1 MARSGGRSKG
11 AAFITGGSSGI
22 GLALAERLAGEGHDL
37 ALFARRLEMLEEARA
52 DLLARFP
59 DRRVLVFA
67 VDVANEGSCAAAVQA
82 ASGALGAPE
91 WAIANAG
98 IARPGLFLQQ
108 PASDH
113 LDQMATNYFGALHF
127 ARACAP
133 LMRAAG
139 GGRLVFVSSGAA
151 FFGIHGYS
159 AYAPSKFALRG
170 LAEVLRVELQ
180 PHGISV
186 TLAYP
191 PDTDTPQL
199 VAEGKTK
206 PAATKAITAGGGL
219 WQPRAVADHI
229 VGKAKKGR
237 FTAAPGFQMA
247 LLAFAHSLLAPALRR
262 YQAAIVRKHP
272 G

>member
-1 MARSGGRSKG
+1 MAHGGGSRGG

-22 GLALAERLAGEGHDL
+22 GLALAARLAAEGHDL
-37 ALFARRLEMLEEARA
+37 ALFARGLEGLERARD

-59 DRRVLVFA
+59 GRRILVFA
-67 VDVANEGSCAAAVQA
+67 VDVAHGPGCLSAVEAAR
-82 ASGALGAPE
+82 GALGAPV
-91 WAIANAG
+91 WAVANAG
-98 IARPGLFLQQ
+98 IARPGRFLEQ
-108 PASDH
+108 PETDH
-113 LDQMATNYFGALHF
+113 VDQMATNYFGALHF

-133 LMRAAG
+133 LMKAEG
-139 GGRLVFVSSGAA
+139 GGKLVFVSSGAA
-151 FFGIHGYS
+151 FFGIYGYS
-159 AYAPSKFALRG
+159 AYAPSKFAMRG

-199 VAEGKTK
+199 AAEERTK

-219 WQPRAVADHI
+219 WQPEAVAERI
-229 VGKAKKGR
+229 VASANKGR
-237 FTAAPGFQMA
+237 FTVAPGLQMS
-247 LLAFAHSLLAPALRR
+247 LLAYGHSLLAPLLRR
-262 YQAAIVRKHP
+262 YQASVVRKHP